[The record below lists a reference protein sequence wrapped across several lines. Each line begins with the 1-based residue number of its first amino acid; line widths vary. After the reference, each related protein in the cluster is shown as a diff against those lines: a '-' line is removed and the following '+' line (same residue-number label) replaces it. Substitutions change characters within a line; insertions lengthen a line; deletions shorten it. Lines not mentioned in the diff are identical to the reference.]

1 MKNYLPGLA
10 LVGAVALFAK
20 LISLTTFAQT
30 VHLSAL
36 ILAILLGFV
45 IGNIAYRPLE
55 HQVAV
60 GVNFAKGILLR
71 IGIILYGFNLTMQDI
86 QLVGVN
92 AIVTDTI
99 MLIST
104 FFVTCLLGIYLL
116 KIDKQIVYLT
126 ATGCSICGAAA
137 ILGAQSVVK
146 ADSHKVSVSIGLIVI
161 FGSIAMFLYPT
172 LYSFSLGL
180 TDKQFGIYIGSSIH
194 EVAQVYSAGKMIST
208 ELADV
213 AVISKMIRVLMLAP
227 FLILLSFYL
236 QRSEEG
242 VYQFKMPWFAVLFIV
257 MALINS
263 TGWIPADVVH
273 LLSQASAVL
282 LMMAMAAM
290 GITTQLSTLKQAG
303 FQPLLLGLISFIWLV
318 IGGFLINSIMQWL
331 FG

>member
-10 LVGAVALFAK
+10 LVGAVTLFAK
-20 LISLTTFAQT
+20 LISLTSFSQT
-30 VHLSAL
+30 LHLSAL
-36 ILAILLGFV
+36 ILAILSGFL
-45 IGNIAYRPLE
+45 IGNIVYRRLE
-55 HQVAV
+55 SQIAV

-71 IGIILYGFNLTMQDI
+71 LGIILYGFNLTMQDI

-92 AIVTDTI
+92 AIVTDAI

-172 LYSFSLGL
+172 LYSLALGL

-194 EVAQVYSAGKMIST
+194 EVAQVYSAGKMISP

-236 QRSEEG
+236 QRSEQG
-242 VYQFKMPWFAVLFIV
+242 TYQFKMPWFALLFIV

-263 TGWIPADVVH
+263 TGWIPADIVRF
-273 LLSQASAVL
+273 LSQISAVL

-303 FQPLLLGLISFIWLV
+303 FQPLLLGLMSFLWLV
-318 IGGFLINSIMQWL
+318 IGGFALNYAMQML
-331 FG
+331 FY

>member
-10 LVGAVALFAK
+10 LVGAVALLAK
-20 LISLTTFAQT
+20 CISLTAFAET
-30 VHLSAL
+30 LHLSVL
-36 ILAILLGFV
+36 ILAILFGFI
-45 IGNIAYRPLE
+45 IGNFAYRPLE
-55 HQVAV
+55 NQVAI

-86 QLVGVN
+86 QLVGMN
-92 AIVTDTI
+92 AIITDTI

-104 FFVTCLLGIYLL
+104 FLVTCFLGIYLL
-116 KIDKQIVYLT
+116 KMDKQVVYLT

-172 LYSFSLGL
+172 LYSLSLGL
-180 TDKQFGIYIGSSIH
+180 SDKQFGIYIGSSIH
-194 EVAQVYSAGKMIST
+194 EVAQVYSAGQMINP

-227 FLILLSFYL
+227 FLIVLSYYL

-242 VYQFKMPWFAVLFIV
+242 AYQFKMPWFAVLFIV
-257 MALINS
+257 MALIKS
-263 TGWIPADVVH
+263 TGWIPPNIVH
-273 LLSQASAVL
+273 FFSQTSAVL

-290 GITTQLSTLKQAG
+290 GITTQLFTLKQAG
-303 FQPLLLGLISFIWLV
+303 VRPLILGLSVFIWLV
-318 IGGFLINSIMQWL
+318 VGGLGVNYAMQCLW
-331 FG
+331 

>member
-55 HQVAV
+55 HQVAA

-242 VYQFKMPWFAVLFIV
+242 AYQFKMPWFAVLFIV

-318 IGGFLINSIMQWL
+318 IGGFFINSIMQWL